1 MNDLLIVSIL
11 LLMGGGQ
18 FGIALTATV
27 IVNPIFI
34 YCKKTTAIEV
44 FKPFFDKTHIWVL
57 ILSIIVTLLALAYPI
72 LTENWWWFF
81 GTSMLMHLNG
91 PYTIDYMMP
100 LNRRLMD
107 PNVDLTS
114 EQTANDIK
122 KLGTLHLVRTLL
134 NGVIFLAFIVL
145 AVCTM

>member
-1 MNDLLIVSIL
+1 MNELLIVSIL
-11 LLMGGGQ
+11 LLMGAQ
-18 FGIALTATV
+18 FGISLTATV
-27 IVNPIFI
+27 IVHPILLMA
-34 YCKKTTAIEV
+34 KKTTAIEV

-57 ILSIIVTLLALAYPI
+57 ILSIIVTLLALAYSI
-72 LTENWWWFF
+72 VTENWWWF

-91 PYTIDYMMP
+91 PYTIVYMMP

-107 PNVDLTS
+107 LDVDPTS
-114 EQTANDIK
+114 DQTANDIK
-122 KLGTLHLVRTLL
+122 KWGTLHLVRTLL

>member
-11 LLMGGGQ
+11 LLMGAQ

-27 IVNPIFI
+27 IVHPIFI
-34 YCKKTTAIEV
+34 YGKKTTAIEV

-57 ILSIIVTLLALAYPI
+57 ILSIIVTLLALAYSI
-72 LTENWWWFF
+72 LTENWWWF
-81 GTSMLMHLNG
+81 GTPMLMHLNG

-122 KLGTLHLVRTLL
+122 KWGTLHLVRTIL

>member
-1 MNDLLIVSIL
+1 MHPIL
-11 LLMGGGQ
+11 LM
-18 FGIALTATV
+18 A
-27 IVNPIFI
+27 
-34 YCKKTTAIEV
+34 KKTTAIEV

-57 ILSIIVTLLALAYPI
+57 ILSIIVTLLALAYSI
-72 LTENWWWFF
+72 LTENWWWF

-122 KLGTLHLVRTLL
+122 KWGTLHLVRTLL
-134 NGVIFLAFIVL
+134 NGVIF
-145 AVCTM
+145 

>member
-1 MNDLLIVSIL
+1 MNDIL
-11 LLMGGGQ
+11 LVLILSLMGTQ
-18 FGIALTATV
+18 FGVALTATV
-27 IVNPIFI
+27 IVHPILLMA
-34 YCKKTTAIEV
+34 KKTTAIEV

-57 ILSIIVTLLALAYPI
+57 ILSIIVTLLALAYSI
-72 LTENWWWFF
+72 LTENWWWF

-91 PYTIDYMMP
+91 PYTIVYMMP

-107 PNVDLTS
+107 PDVDPTS
-114 EQTANDIK
+114 DQTANDIK
-122 KLGTLHLVRTLL
+122 KWGTLHLVRTIL

>member
-11 LLMGGGQ
+11 LLMGGQ

-27 IVNPIFI
+27 IVHPIFI
-34 YCKKTTAIEV
+34 YGKKTTAIEV

-57 ILSIIVTLLALAYPI
+57 ILSIIVTLLALAYSI
-72 LTENWWWFF
+72 LTENWWWF

>member
-1 MNDLLIVSIL
+1 MNELLIVSIL
-11 LLMGGGQ
+11 LLMGAQ

-27 IVNPIFI
+27 IVHPILLMA
-34 YCKKTTAIEV
+34 KKTTAIEV

-57 ILSIIVTLLALAYPI
+57 ILSIIVTLLALAYSI
-72 LTENWWWFF
+72 LTENWWWF

-91 PYTIDYMMP
+91 PYTIVYMMP

-107 PNVDLTS
+107 PDVDPTS

-122 KLGTLHLVRTLL
+122 KWGTLHLARTLL

>member
-11 LLMGGGQ
+11 LLMGAQ

-27 IVNPIFI
+27 IVHPIFI
-34 YCKKTTAIEV
+34 YGKKTTAIEV

-57 ILSIIVTLLALAYPI
+57 ILSIIVTLLALAYSI
-72 LTENWWWFF
+72 LTENWWWF

>member
-1 MNDLLIVSIL
+1 MNELLIVSIL
-11 LLMGGGQ
+11 LLMGGAVWNCINSHSHCASNFSYG
-18 FGIALTATV
+18 
-27 IVNPIFI
+27 
-34 YCKKTTAIEV
+34 KKTTAIEV

-57 ILSIIVTLLALAYPI
+57 ILSIIVTLLALAYSI
-72 LTENWWWFF
+72 LTENWWWF

-91 PYTIDYMMP
+91 PYTIVYMMP

-107 PNVDLTS
+107 PNVDPTS

-122 KLGTLHLVRTLL
+122 KWGTLHLVRTLL

>member
-11 LLMGGGQ
+11 LLMGAQ

-27 IVNPIFI
+27 IVHLIFI
-34 YCKKTTAIEV
+34 YGKKTTAIEV

-57 ILSIIVTLLALAYPI
+57 ILSIIVTLLALAYSI
-72 LTENWWWFF
+72 LTENWWWF